1 MLTRSQFII
10 VGVVAVIA
18 ALIVLLA
25 TGVIP
30 GLRSGTP
37 EQISGTLNFWGVN
50 DSQIVMQE
58 LIGGYQ
64 AIRPNVKVTYTKF
77 DPATYESEL
86 IDAMASSQGPDLFMV
101 HNTWIPKHFAKI
113 TPLAPEQFSP
123 AKFRELFPTVVEQD
137 FAPNQFIFAFPLY
150 LDTLATFYNK
160 DTFDQKAI
168 AVPPKNWKEFQ
179 ELIPKIRE
187 VDRSGKIVKAAAA
200 IGGSGKSVDTAADIL
215 NLLML
220 QTGTRMVSDDFSRAT
235 FAEDGQQALEFYA
248 QFANPKSRYFTWQ
261 DSLPFSLDNFAQG
274 NTAIMFNYAGA
285 IPALKQKSPFL
296 RFGVLPMIQPSE
308 SSAPVNYA
316 DYWGVA
322 ASVKSRNPILAWD
335 FAVYLTTNLDTQRKY
350 SQLTQKPPALRVLI
364 NENLG
369 DEFWGMFARQA
380 LTARSWPRVDGPAI
394 KEIFSDMIENTLI
407 GRFSPEQSIRESESK
422 VTSLMQRRR

>member
-25 TGVIP
+25 IGVIP

-50 DSQIVMQE
+50 DSQIVMRE

-77 DPATYESEL
+77 DTATYENEL

-113 TPLAPEQFSP
+113 TPLAQEQFSP

-160 DTFDQKAI
+160 DTFYQK
-168 AVPPKNWKEFQ
+168 
-179 ELIPKIRE
+179 
-187 VDRSGKIVKAAAA
+187 
-200 IGGSGKSVDTAADIL
+200 
-215 NLLML
+215 
-220 QTGTRMVSDDFSRAT
+220 
-235 FAEDGQQALEFYA
+235 
-248 QFANPKSRYFTWQ
+248 
-261 DSLPFSLDNFAQG
+261 
-274 NTAIMFNYAGA
+274 
-285 IPALKQKSPFL
+285 
-296 RFGVLPMIQPSE
+296 
-308 SSAPVNYA
+308 
-316 DYWGVA
+316 
-322 ASVKSRNPILAWD
+322 
-335 FAVYLTTNLDTQRKY
+335 
-350 SQLTQKPPALRVLI
+350 
-364 NENLG
+364 
-369 DEFWGMFARQA
+369 
-380 LTARSWPRVDGPAI
+380 
-394 KEIFSDMIENTLI
+394 
-407 GRFSPEQSIRESESK
+407 
-422 VTSLMQRRR
+422 